1 MFLCVVLNLCSSIF
15 QAVCCYDLRFMDIF
29 VGWPGRSHDS
39 RVFRNNP
46 LFRTLP
52 DRLRKVPEGRLSQSF
67 HIVGDSA
74 FPLSAQVLTPFKRPP
89 HGDLNAVQKKFNK
102 HLSSKRNVTIFCTF
116 QNIHNL
122 TSNIWMTVTACPN
135 VMHSCSIRTV
145 RISSNL
151 CQAVGQ
157 GVQTR
162 GGLWRGDCST
172 MTGVCGQVAAVFKHA
187 LPHVSPTLSKE

>member
-1 MFLCVVLNLCSSIF
+1 MFLCVFFNLCSSIF

-52 DRLRKVPEGRLSQSF
+52 DRLTKVPEGRLAQSF

-89 HGDLNAVQKKFNK
+89 HGHLNAVQKKFNK
-102 HLSSKRNVTIFCTF
+102 HLSSKRNVNILCRPK
-116 QNIHNL
+116 NIHIL
-122 TSNIWMTVTACPN
+122 VK
-135 VMHSCSIRTV
+135 
-145 RISSNL
+145 NL
-151 CQAVGQ
+151 CIPVACILSASVAISVWLGARLLR
-157 GVQTR
+157 R
-162 GGLWRGDCST
+162 GRC
-172 MTGVCGQVAAVFKHA
+172 MAR
-187 LPHVSPTLSKE
+187 